1 MEVAGVVEHY
11 PEIPQMCRK
20 RASPGL
26 SVRGS
31 GFQTREKSRE
41 GRLKARLFS
50 VVPAG

>member
-11 PEIPQMCRK
+11 PEIRRRIEDVPAPDFQSGE
-20 RASPGL
+20 A
-26 SVRGS
+26 